1 MCWQS
6 VPSERGEES
15 KEPSGRGEEGVKTIM
30 ICQTSVVMTGGDWG
44 TISSRKEDMGARR
57 VLY

>member
-1 MCWQS
+1 MRRARNHQE
-6 VPSERGEES
+6 V
-15 KEPSGRGEEGVKTIM
+15 GEEGVKTIM

-44 TISSRKEDMGARR
+44 TISSRKEDMGDDR